1 MFKKLAENIKKLV
14 GENTVP
20 QFDPAAFGDPV
31 ATSTQWTPLASGGA
45 NFRTHK
51 LYQASVTRWEFRA
64 GIGALLFCGVFAV
77 IGMVVLIIGAF
88 KVNEGEWMLVLFG
101 AIFATA
107 GILMW
112 YFMTAPVVFDK
123 DRGYYCKGRKKPERQ
138 IDPSLLKNY
147 APLREIHALQILS
160 EYVKG
165 DKSSYYSY
173 ELNLIL
179 KDGTRR
185 NVVDHGSL
193 QAIREDAAM
202 LADFMGVP
210 LWDVA

>member
-14 GENTVP
+14 GKIPVS

-31 ATSTQWTPLASGGA
+31 AMSTQWTPLESGGT

-51 LYQASVTRWEFRA
+51 LYQASGTRWEFRA

-77 IGMVVLIIGAF
+77 IGMVVLTLGAF
-88 KVNEGEWMLVLFG
+88 VVDEGRWFMIPFG

-107 GILMW
+107 GILLW
-112 YFMTAPVVFDK
+112 HFMAAPVVFDK

-138 IDPSLLKNY
+138 IDPSLLKHH
-147 APLREIHALQILS
+147 APLKEIHALQILS
-160 EYVKG
+160 EYVSG

-179 KDGTRR
+179 KDGTRK

-202 LADFMGVP
+202 LADFLGVP